1 VTDDAYAAYLRGA
14 LLEAQGNREAALL
27 AYTEGAR
34 HDPDSPEL
42 LTRIGALTCDK
53 QETGTSGSSEKPG
66 AAFERA
72 ASIDPGYE
80 EAWTERAR
88 CHLKRGQFTDAE
100 RAARSA
106 VALDPDRVEPV
117 LLLCVVLEHQGRV
130 DEASRWL
137 HGLVVRD
144 PTSIDAQQA
153 MAAFAERTHDAARR
167 GAAERALID
176 LGAHEQRHSP
186 MEKAPTSLA
195 DVDSAI
201 ARGAFGEARRL
212 ALSARLSSGALALRA
227 VAVGAAFFAKDQAEL
242 VLAADPGDGDARIA
256 AVVAADLLRDDD
268 ALTHA
273 MAIEVS
279 PSTTLSPL
287 ASVLMA
293 ELLERRAGPAAKK
306 AWLEALGAPV
316 GEGGDALTRDV
327 AKRH

>member
-1 VTDDAYAAYLRGA
+1 
-14 LLEAQGNREAALL
+14 
-27 AYTEGAR
+27 
-34 HDPDSPEL
+34 
-42 LTRIGALTCDK
+42 
-53 QETGTSGSSEKPG
+53 
-66 AAFERA
+66 
-72 ASIDPGYE
+72 
-80 EAWTERAR
+80 
-88 CHLKRGQFTDAE
+88 
-100 RAARSA
+100 
-106 VALDPDRVEPV
+106 
-117 LLLCVVLEHQGRV
+117 
-130 DEASRWL
+130 
-137 HGLVVRD
+137 
-144 PTSIDAQQA
+144 
-153 MAAFAERTHDAARR
+153 
-167 GAAERALID
+167 
-176 LGAHEQRHSP
+176 
-186 MEKAPTSLA
+186 
-195 DVDSAI
+195 
-201 ARGAFGEARRL
+201 
-212 ALSARLSSGALALRA
+212 LRA